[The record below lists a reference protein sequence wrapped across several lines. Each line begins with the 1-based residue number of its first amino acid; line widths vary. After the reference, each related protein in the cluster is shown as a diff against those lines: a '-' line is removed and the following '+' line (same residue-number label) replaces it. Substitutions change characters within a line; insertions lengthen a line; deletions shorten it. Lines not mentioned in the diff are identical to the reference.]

1 MAVPRAGGAV
11 RGKGRAMVGLRIA
24 RYSGGVLAGLLD
36 ALAERQRRRATERE
50 LRRLLRAGPH
60 LLRDAGVDEATAR
73 RLLAE
78 GSYPQRSWEN

>member
-1 MAVPRAGGAV
+1 MAVAQR
-11 RGKGRAMVGLRIA
+11 RGIADGKEQAMVGLRIA
-24 RYSGGVLAGLLD
+24 GMSGGALAGLLE
-36 ALAERQRRRATERE
+36 ALAERRRRRATERE

-78 GSYPQRSWEN
+78 GSYPQRAWEN